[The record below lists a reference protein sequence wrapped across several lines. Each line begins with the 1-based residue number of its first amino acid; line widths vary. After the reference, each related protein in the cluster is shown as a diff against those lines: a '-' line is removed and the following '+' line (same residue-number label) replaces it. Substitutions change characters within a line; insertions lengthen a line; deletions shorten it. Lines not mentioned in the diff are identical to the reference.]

1 MPSNSTT
8 LNDSLVL
15 HTHINTLSEMQVT
28 KQIRSIIARMFHTK
42 QEKTNSSVYL
52 CLTID

>member
-1 MPSNSTT
+1 MLSNSTT

-15 HTHINTLSEMQVT
+15 HTHINTLSQMQAL
-28 KQIRSIIARMFHTK
+28 KQIRSITAKMFHTK
-42 QEKTNSSVYL
+42 QERTDSPVDL

>member
-1 MPSNSTT
+1 MLSNSTT

-15 HTHINTLSEMQVT
+15 HTHINKLPQMQVT
-28 KQIRSIIARMFHTK
+28 KPILSITAKMFHTK
-42 QEKTNSSVYL
+42 QERTNSSVYL